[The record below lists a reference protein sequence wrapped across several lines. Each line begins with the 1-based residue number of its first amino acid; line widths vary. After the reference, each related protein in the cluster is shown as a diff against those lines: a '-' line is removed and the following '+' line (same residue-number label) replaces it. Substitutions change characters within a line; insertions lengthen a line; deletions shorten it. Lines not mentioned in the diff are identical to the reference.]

1 MSRLTLELKT
11 NIQQAPKKPLHGFDP
26 VRYMGTSHP
35 YLGLATKTKEN
46 IAKSFFQNH
55 KELSFEDLT
64 NIITELMHESSFE
77 EKTVGPFLL
86 NCYKHYNSLITPNH
100 LEKWLL
106 YLEGWCEIDTLCQ
119 NRLEEQT
126 ILHNWDLWE
135 KGLKKFAHHNNINHR
150 RASLVLLCKPI
161 RKTTDKRIYILAINN
176 IELLKHEKD
185 ILITKAISW
194 VLRESTKKFKEDVSD
209 YLKNNSNSLPAIAV
223 RETKR
228 KLATGKK

>member
-1 MSRLTLELKT
+1 MSTLSLELQNK
-11 NIQQAPKKPLHGFDP
+11 IKQAPKKPLHGFDP

-35 YLGLATKTKEN
+35 YLGLATKTKED
-46 IAKSFFQNH
+46 IAKAFFQHHNN
-55 KELSFEDLT
+55 LSFEDLT
-64 NIITELMHESSFE
+64 KIITELMLGSSFE

-100 LEKWLL
+100 IERWLM

-135 KGLKKFAHHNNINHR
+135 KGLKRFARHNNINHR

-161 RKTTDKRIYILAINN
+161 RKTTDKRIYNLAITN
-176 IELLKHEKD
+176 IELLKNEKD

-194 VLRESTKKFKEDVSD
+194 ILRESTKKFKEGVSE
-209 YLKNNSNSLPAIAV
+209 YLKKNINSLPAIAV

-228 KLATGKK
+228 KLATGRK